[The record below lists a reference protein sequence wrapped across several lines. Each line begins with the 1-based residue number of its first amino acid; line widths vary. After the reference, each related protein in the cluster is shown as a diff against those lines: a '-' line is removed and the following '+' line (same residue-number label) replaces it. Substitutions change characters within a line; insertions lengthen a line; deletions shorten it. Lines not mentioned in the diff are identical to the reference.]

1 MLDENTSYSY
11 KQYDEK
17 DFIDI
22 GCIAVEDLTS
32 TATDTV
38 LNNLDND
45 LVNFEQ
51 YKRILCLYLD
61 EKSKDNVLEC
71 INKLYVREDVLS
83 AIPKYEVTPNSTY
96 SNDEYITEQG
106 GLNNINLPQA

>member
-1 MLDENTSYSY
+1 M
-11 KQYDEK
+11 
-17 DFIDI
+17 
-22 GCIAVEDLTS
+22 TS

-83 AIPKYEVTPNSTY
+83 AIPNYEVTPNSTY

-106 GLNNINLPQA
+106 GIK

>member
-1 MLDENTSYSY
+1 MLDENACCSY

-17 DFIDI
+17 DFMDI

-45 LVNFEQ
+45 LVNFGQ
-51 YKRILCLYLD
+51 YKRILSLYLN

-71 INKLYVREDVLS
+71 INILYGREDVLRT
-83 AIPKYEVTPNSTY
+83 IPNYGSYYKF
-96 SNDEYITEQG
+96 YIFK
-106 GLNNINLPQA
+106 